1 MFKMKYTQTEHI
13 DRYKTRLIIKNFNQM
28 QSIDYEK
35 FFSSTLRLEF
45 LRMLL
50 AFTANFEYK
59 IKQMNVSN
67 AYLKKELKEIIYV
80 KISERY
86 QFSENQ

>member
-1 MFKMKYTQTEHI
+1 MFKMKYTQTGHI
-13 DRYKTRLIIKNFNQM
+13 DRYKAQLIVKSFSQM
-28 QSIDYEK
+28 QGIDYEK

-59 IKQMNVSN
+59 IK
-67 AYLKKELKEIIYV
+67 
-80 KISERY
+80 
-86 QFSENQ
+86 